1 MLKPRLDCIA
11 GTPTPSTPT
20 SHVAHLQPLLSFL
33 GQQPYG
39 TQRNFWEVCA
49 QLQPA
54 SASASASA
62 GQLMRARPLS

>member
-1 MLKPRLDCIA
+1 MLKPRLNCIA

-39 TQRNFWEVCA
+39 TQRNFWEVRTA
-49 QLQPA
+49 PA
-54 SASASASA
+54 SFSCCMATRASSAPVIV
-62 GQLMRARPLS
+62 GT